1 MRKKIKI
8 GVLVSGGGSNLQAII
23 DGCEK
28 NEIDGQ
34 ICFVGSD
41 NPEAKGL
48 ERAEKYHIP
57 VFVVNYSSIF
67 HDYCQDADIA
77 STPSDF
83 DLEEI
88 ITKQNLFSSQT
99 PRDKIRR
106 FFEIRAIAESRL
118 LKEMASYS
126 FDLLVLAG
134 FMRILS
140 PYIIDRIN
148 IDHGKP
154 RIMNIHPALLP
165 AFPGGDGY
173 GETYRYGCKVGGC
186 TVHFVDYGED
196 TGPIIG
202 QKSFEIF
209 PDETLDDIRKKGLE
223 IEWQLYPKCIQL
235 FAENRLEIIQNIH
248 FAKSKRKIR
257 AIVKILP
264 KKNKVDHWCP
274 NV

>member
-1 MRKKIKI
+1 MKKKIKI
-8 GVLVSGGGSNLQAII
+8 GVLISGGGSNLQAII

-28 NEIDGQ
+28 KEIDGQ

-41 NPEAKGL
+41 NPGAKGL
-48 ERAEKYHIP
+48 QRAQKHNIP
-57 VFVVNYSSIF
+57 VFVVDYPSIIRNYNQNAGNPSI
-67 HDYCQDADIA
+67 
-77 STPSDF
+77 PMDF
-83 DLEEI
+83 DPAEI
-88 ITKQNLFSSQT
+88 FAKQNLFSSQT
-99 PRDKIRR
+99 PQDKIQR
-106 FFEIRAIAESRL
+106 FFEIRAIAESRF

-140 PYIIDRIN
+140 PYFIDRVN
-148 IDHGKP
+148 IDSGKP

-165 AFPGGDGY
+165 AFPGADGY
-173 GETYRYGCKVGGC
+173 ADTYNYGCKVGGC

-209 PDETLDDIRKKGLE
+209 PDETLNDIRKKGLE
-223 IEWQLYPKCIQL
+223 IEWQLYPECIRL

-248 FAKSKRKIR
+248 CVKSGRKKAR
-257 AIVKILP
+257 TIVKILP
-264 KKNKVDHWCP
+264 RI
-274 NV
+274 

>member
-1 MRKKIKI
+1 MGKKIKI
-8 GVLVSGGGSNLQAII
+8 GILISGSGSNLQAII
-23 DGCEK
+23 DGCEQ

-41 NPEAKGL
+41 NADAKGL
-48 ERAEKYHIP
+48 QRAQKHNIP
-57 VFVVNYSSIF
+57 IFVVDYSSIF
-67 HDYCQDADIA
+67 HDYCQNTDTA

-88 ITKQNLFSSQT
+88 VTKQHLFSSRT
-99 PRDKIRR
+99 HRDKIKR
-106 FFEIRAIAESRL
+106 FFETRSIAENRL

-140 PYIIDRIN
+140 PYFIDRVN
-148 IDHGKP
+148 IDSAKP

-165 AFPGGDGY
+165 AFPGADGY

-223 IEWQLYPKCIQL
+223 IEWQLYPECIRL
-235 FAENRLEIIQNIH
+235 FAENRLEIIQNVH
-248 FAKSKRKIR
+248 SVKSGRKKVQTV
-257 AIVKILP
+257 VKILL
-264 KKNKVDHWCP
+264 KN
-274 NV
+274 

>member
-1 MRKKIKI
+1 MRKQINI
-8 GVLVSGGGSNLQAII
+8 GVLISGGGSNLQAII

-41 NPEAKGL
+41 NSDAKGL
-48 ERAEKYHIP
+48 KRAQKHKIP
-57 VFVVNYSSIF
+57 IFVVDYPSIF
-67 HDYCQDADIA
+67 RNYHQNMGNA
-77 STPSDF
+77 SIPSDF
-83 DLEEI
+83 DVEEI
-88 ITKQNLFSSQT
+88 IKKQNLFSSQT

-106 FFEIRAIAESRL
+106 FFEIRAIGENRL

-126 FDLLVLAG
+126 FDLLILAG

-140 PYIIDRIN
+140 PYFIDRIN
-148 IDHGKP
+148 IDPGKP

-165 AFPGGDGY
+165 AFPGADGY
-173 GETYRYGCKVGGC
+173 RETFRYGCKVGGC

-223 IEWQLYPKCIQL
+223 IEWQLYPKCIRL
-235 FAENRLEIIQNIH
+235 FAENRLEIIQNVDSI
-248 FAKSKRKIR
+248 KSGRKKAR
-257 AIVKILP
+257 SIVKILP
-264 KKNKVDHWCP
+264 KN
-274 NV
+274 

>member
-1 MRKKIKI
+1 MKKKIKI
-8 GVLVSGGGSNLQAII
+8 GVLISGSGSNLQAII
-23 DGCEK
+23 DGCEQ

-41 NPEAKGL
+41 NPDAKGL
-48 ERAEKYHIP
+48 QRAQKHNIP
-57 VFVVNYSSIF
+57 LFVVDYPAIFRDCDKNVGSTSS
-67 HDYCQDADIA
+67 
-77 STPSDF
+77 PSDF
-83 DLEEI
+83 DLEGI
-88 ITKQNLFSSQT
+88 VRKQNIFSSQT

-106 FFEIRAIAESRL
+106 FFEIRAIAENRL
-118 LKEMASYS
+118 LKEMASYP

-134 FMRILS
+134 FMRMLS
-140 PYIIDRIN
+140 PYFIDRVN
-148 IDHGKP
+148 IDSGRP

-165 AFPGGDGY
+165 AFPGADGY

-235 FAENRLEIIQNIH
+235 FAENRLEIIQNVH
-248 FAKSKRKIR
+248 SVKTGKKKVQTV
-257 AIVKILP
+257 VKILP
-264 KKNKVDHWCP
+264 KN
-274 NV
+274 